1 MKNYKIMIKLS
12 YFILGKISI
21 KFNVEKLK
29 KFVDLGFII
38 IEKIVVK
45 LNKLLLI
52 YLDFNE
58 KMIENEINLAKI
70 SKNDKILHI
79 GCGSIPA
86 TSILLTKK
94 IGANITA
101 IDNDFY
107 SVKQALV
114 CLSKFKF
121 LNKIQI
127 KHAEADT
134 FPVDMFDLII
144 ISQGVTPYYETLKHI
159 AKSIKPNARVIFRT
173 SSTRNGDLF
182 EGDMFLK
189 DIFIVDKIVYQKQN
203 GLLLSILLL
212 KKS

>member
-1 MKNYKIMIKLS
+1 MLKLS
-12 YFILGKISI
+12 SFVLEKISI
-21 KFNVEKLK
+21 KFNVQKLK
-29 KFVDLGFII
+29 KLVDFGFII

-58 KMIENEINLAKI
+58 KMIENEIKLAKI
-70 SKNDKILHI
+70 SKDDKILHI
-79 GCGSIPA
+79 GCGPIPV
-86 TSILLTKK
+86 TSILLAKK

-101 IDNDFY
+101 IDNDFF

-114 CLSKFKF
+114 CLSKF
-121 LNKIQI
+121 NISNNVQI

-134 FPVDMFDLII
+134 FPVQMFDLII
-144 ISQGVTPYYETLKHI
+144 ISQGVTPYYETLNHI

-173 SSTRNGDLF
+173 SSTSNGELF
-182 EGDMFLK
+182 ESDMFIK
-189 DIFIVDKIVYQKQN
+189 DIFLVDKIIYQKQN